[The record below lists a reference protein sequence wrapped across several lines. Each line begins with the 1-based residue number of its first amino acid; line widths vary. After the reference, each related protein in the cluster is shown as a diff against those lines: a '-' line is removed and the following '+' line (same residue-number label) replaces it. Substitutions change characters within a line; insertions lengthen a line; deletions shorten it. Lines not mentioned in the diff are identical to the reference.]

1 MHGGHGMGPGGPM
14 GGGPGGM
21 GPGGHM
27 GGGPMGG
34 FNRGPGGPPMGDWWR
49 RPYRRG
55 CLGCLFPFLIGC
67 GGFVA
72 IIVLLLSL
80 IF

>member
-21 GPGGHM
+21 NH
-27 GGGPMGG
+27 GGPMGG
-34 FNRGPGGPPMGDWWR
+34 FDRRPGGPPPPMGGWGR
-49 RPYRRG
+49 RPYRSG
-55 CLGCLFPFLIGC
+55 CLGCLFPFLLGC